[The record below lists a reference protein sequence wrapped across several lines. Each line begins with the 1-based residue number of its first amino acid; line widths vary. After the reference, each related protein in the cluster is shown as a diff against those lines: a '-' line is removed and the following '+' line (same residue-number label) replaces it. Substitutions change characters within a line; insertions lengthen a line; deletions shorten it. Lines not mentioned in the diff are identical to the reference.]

1 MRSIVQRVLIFAEK
15 SLYCVLLYNM
25 HGDGTLKV
33 SEKNERIREHL
44 IVTMLE
50 EFPTLKKKIRI
61 YLEET
66 SNRQYPP

>member
-1 MRSIVQRVLIFAEK
+1 
-15 SLYCVLLYNM
+15 LLYNI
-25 HGDGTLKV
+25 HGDGTLKIG
-33 SEKNERIREHL
+33 EKNERIREHL